1 MPSAVTPADASATP
15 IGIALKMK
23 KFDKPVYVTMP
34 TLAPLGEVD
43 AYMEK
48 IWASGIM
55 THNGPLVQQFERE
68 FSSWSGV
75 EKTVAVCNGTLAIQL
90 ALRALDLPPGG
101 EITTT
106 PFTFIATISAI
117 LYEGYVPVFVDIDPA
132 TLNLDPKRIEA
143 AITDRTVAILPVHV
157 FGNPCDVMAID
168 AIAAKHGLKVVYD
181 AAHAVGV
188 TVNGKSIFTYGDVSA
203 TSFHATKLLNTSEG
217 GGIFT
222 KDIAIDERLREL
234 RFFGYNAA
242 KDVAC
247 IGTNAKMTEV
257 NAAIGL
263 ANLRYLDTIIADR
276 RLKYNAYKEIL
287 STCPSLSFQ
296 QTDESCNC
304 SYFPVVFDS
313 EETLLKVDA
322 ALKTQNIFARRYFWP
337 SVNTYKSVC
346 PDAAPCPISEDV
358 ANRILCLPLY
368 YSLLTEDVVSIAKN
382 VNEIVGRLLRN

>member
-1 MPSAVTPADASATP
+1 
-15 IGIALKMK
+15 MK

-34 TLAPLGEVD
+34 TLAPLREVD

-48 IWASGIM
+48 IWTSGIM

-90 ALRALDLPPGG
+90 ALRALNLPKGG
-101 EITTT
+101 EIITT

-117 LYEGYVPVFVDIDPA
+117 LYEGYVPVFVDIDQA

-168 AIAAKHGLKVVYD
+168 AIAAKYGLKVVYD

-188 TVNGKSIFTYGDVSA
+188 KVNGKSIFTYGDVSA

-222 KDIAIDERLREL
+222 KDMALDERLREL

-247 IGTNAKMTEV
+247 VGTNAKMTEV

-276 RLKYNAYKEIL
+276 RIKYNAYKDIL
-287 STCPSLSFQ
+287 STCSSLSFQ

-304 SYFPVVFDS
+304 SYFPLVFDS
-313 EETLLKVDA
+313 EEALLKVDA
-322 ALKTQNIFARRYFWP
+322 ALEAHNVFARRYFWP
-337 SVNTYKSVC
+337 SVNTYAAIC
-346 PDAAPCPISEDV
+346 PDPAPCPISEDV

-368 YSLLTEDVVSIAKN
+368 YSLPLASVEAIAEN
-382 VNEIVGRLLRN
+382 VTGVLGSLK